1 MYIDLRLNF
10 DNIYFIFWLL
20 NKRQLKFRR
29 KENKRKLKLR
39 DIFIMAQPLFWW
51 LGAENVTRIE
61 FTKYDLKLDFNIKA

>member
-1 MYIDLRLNF
+1 MYIALNF

-20 NKRQLKFRR
+20 NKRQLKLRR

-51 LGAENVTRIE
+51 LGAEM
-61 FTKYDLKLDFNIKA
+61 